1 MGRKILVTESQ
12 LRYII
17 ENVDYVINEQRRL
30 NIKIKKGK
38 VRELGKGSPSK
49 TDVVS
54 FDSYVAKTP
63 QDQWDAYLK
72 NDATMVSLMNG
83 RSKSFWPKLKQDA
96 THKGYAVA
104 ALEEFNATYEQNKW
118 ETVTVGNKTTV
129 DQVPIEGK
137 EKKLPGVPLKFPS
150 DLLPNSKFF
159 VNNYYQLTDVFV
171 QSVKQDIID
180 PIVKQMKL
188 LRPKEG
194 EPKAFLDSMS
204 VLSSCS
210 TLPNGLSPDG
220 KTYSFE
226 DLSRLRNQTATN
238 YVIDELRKIGVY
250 IPETFKPQQNW
261 MGTNSKLPG
270 TSGPSWNSNWDKN
283 IKTQKRPEYEQYKY
297 LDMDLMVGYNTNE
310 EPNPITKEDDFI
322 DVTSD
327 MYNIKFLKPGRHLT
341 YQLPKIIMG
350 IVGTKK
356 RKSNWKAKML
366 DCPWNPKRFKN

>member
-1 MGRKILVTESQ
+1 MENNENILNEMTRMRD
-12 LRYII
+12 LIKF
-17 ENVDYVINEQRRL
+17 DYVINEQRRL

-38 VRELGKGSPSK
+38 VRELGKGRPSK

-63 QDQWDAYLK
+63 QDQWDTYLK

-83 RSKSFWPKLKQDA
+83 QSKSFWSKLKQDA

-118 ETVTVGNKTTV
+118 ETVIVGNKTTV

-150 DLLPNSKFF
+150 DLSPNSKFF
-159 VNNYYQLTDVFV
+159 VDNYYQLTDVFV

-180 PIVKQMKL
+180 PIVKQMESL
-188 LRPKEG
+188 TPKEG

-210 TLPNGLSPDG
+210 TLPNGPSPDG

-238 YVIDELRKIGVY
+238 YVLDELRKIGVF

-261 MGTNSKLPG
+261 KGTNTKLPG

-297 LDMDLMVGYNTNE
+297 LDMDLMVGFNTNK
-310 EPNPITKEDDFI
+310 EPDPKPKEDDFI

-327 MYNIKFLKPGRHLT
+327 MYNVKFLKPGRHIT
-341 YQLPKIIMG
+341 FQLPKIIMR
-350 IVGTKK
+350 IAGTKK
-356 RKSNWKAKML
+356 RKPNWKAKML
-366 DCPWNPKRFKN
+366 DCPWNPK